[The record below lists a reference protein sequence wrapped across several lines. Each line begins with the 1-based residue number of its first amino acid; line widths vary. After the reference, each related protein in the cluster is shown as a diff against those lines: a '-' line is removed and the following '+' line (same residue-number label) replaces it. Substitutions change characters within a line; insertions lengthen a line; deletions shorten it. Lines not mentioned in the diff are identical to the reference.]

1 MRRKKPFLYVKNGE
15 VKINHSRSL
24 LERIVD
30 SPIGTTLRFILIIFL
45 LYKASSAEI
54 GKWTLMFLLGF
65 WLTSEAFAHL
75 VWNGLKELCG
85 VVEMMAKALDEQ
97 ESEMDHEL
105 ERLKDRD

>member
-54 GKWTLMFLLGF
+54 GKWTLMFLVGF
-65 WLTSEAFAHL
+65 WLTFEAFAHL
-75 VWNGLKELCG
+75 VWNGLKELIE
-85 VVEMMAKALDEQ
+85 VVFARGETLDKQ
-97 ESEMDHEL
+97 KSEIDHEL
-105 ERLKDRD
+105 ERLKHRD

>member
-1 MRRKKPFLYVKNGE
+1 MRRKKPFLYVKNEE

-30 SPIGTTLRFILIIFL
+30 SPIGKTLQIILPIFL

-54 GKWTLMFLLGF
+54 GKWTIIFLAGF
-65 WLTSEAFAHL
+65 WFAFEAFAHFA
-75 VWNGLKELCG
+75 WKGLKELCG